1 MLYIGGEER
10 MSHVVYKPL
19 PITTDRVPPAGVSER
34 IVQVNGDT
42 LTVIRVLDARRATF
56 GTDLAYVFGCNVFR
70 AREENEKVT
79 GSPDGIVVRR

>member
-1 MLYIGGEER
+1 

-19 PITTDRVPPAGVSER
+19 SITTDQVPPAGVSER
-34 IVQVNGDT
+34 IVQVNGGT

-56 GTDLAYVFGCNVFR
+56 GTDLAYVFGCNVMR

>member
-1 MLYIGGEER
+1 MLYVGGEGR

-19 PITTDRVPPAGVSER
+19 SITTDRVPPAGVSER
-34 IVQVNGDT
+34 IVQMSGGT

-70 AREENEKVT
+70 AREENKKVT
-79 GSPDGIVVRR
+79 GSPDGTVVRR

>member
-1 MLYIGGEER
+1 

-19 PITTDRVPPAGVSER
+19 SITTDRVPPAGVSER
-34 IVQVNGDT
+34 IVQMSGGA

-79 GSPDGIVVRR
+79 GNPDGIVGRR